1 MPDGVA
7 GGSAAG
13 DHVLWRRGV
22 LALGSAVQSA
32 TSDARGKR
40 RSTTSAGS
48 FRNGD
53 PSVSRML
60 GSAAHPGAHLNGWV
74 RRSRLPPPTL
84 KLTRRRQPG
93 HDSSVTSGRDGSAAG
108 RVRLTYREMARATG
122 KTAWCAVLPVMV
134 VMVPAALLAQAP
146 GRPRTNNLAEYELR
160 CKNARVP
167 LVDLWKSCQFGAAQ
181 DPDMPLTEAELGRIR
196 RGTGGGSPTSCQVVP
211 VSSANP
217 TSLEPALGASA
228 VKDQPAEF
236 SLLLRAAIFSS
247 IPPEAQ
253 RGCLTPGAAAFK
265 KLIARRRSDLFPL
278 R

>member
-1 MPDGVA
+1 
-7 GGSAAG
+7 
-13 DHVLWRRGV
+13 
-22 LALGSAVQSA
+22 
-32 TSDARGKR
+32 
-40 RSTTSAGS
+40 
-48 FRNGD
+48 
-53 PSVSRML
+53 
-60 GSAAHPGAHLNGWV
+60 
-74 RRSRLPPPTL
+74 
-84 KLTRRRQPG
+84 
-93 HDSSVTSGRDGSAAG
+93 
-108 RVRLTYREMARATG
+108 MARATG

-134 VMVPAALLAQAP
+134 VVVPAALLAQAP

-160 CKNARVP
+160 CKDARVP

-196 RGTGGGSPTSCQVVP
+196 RGTGGGSPTSCEVVP

-217 TSLEPALGASA
+217 TSREPALGASA

-265 KLIARRRSDLFPL
+265 KLIARRRSDLLVALARDATPAGRLYGLCAL
-278 R
+278 RSARDAHYRALLRDAARSVRTVILMDGCTAEAVSLRGALRSPASPQKKSTFETACDALQSAVADAVAGCGT